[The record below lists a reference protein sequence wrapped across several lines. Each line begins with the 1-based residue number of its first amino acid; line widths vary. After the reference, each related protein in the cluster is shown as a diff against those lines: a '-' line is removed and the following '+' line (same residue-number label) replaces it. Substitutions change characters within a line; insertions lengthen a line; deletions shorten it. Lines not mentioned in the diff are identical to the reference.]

1 MSVPYTLPAHTTMT
15 DEDINELRRR
25 LEVLRLEHRDLD
37 QVIDRLAEKGDY
49 DQLMMRR
56 LKKRKL
62 ALKDQ
67 ISSLESAILPDII
80 A

>member
-1 MSVPYTLPAHTTMT
+1 MS

-67 ISSLESAILPDII
+67 ITSLESAILPDII

>member
-1 MSVPYTLPAHTTMT
+1 MS
-15 DEDINELRRR
+15 DEEINELRRR
-25 LEVLRLEHRDLD
+25 LEVLRSEHRDLD
-37 QVIDRLAEKGDY
+37 QVILRLEEKSDY

-56 LKKRKL
+56 MKKRKL

-67 ISSLESAILPDII
+67 ISALESAILPDII

>member
-1 MSVPYTLPAHTTMT
+1 MN
-15 DEDINELRRR
+15 DEEINELRRR
-25 LEVLRLEHRDLD
+25 LEVLRSEHRDLD
-37 QVIDRLAEKGDY
+37 QVILRLEEKGDY

-67 ISSLESAILPDII
+67 ITALDNAILPDII